1 MQVCN
6 FFLKKVIT
14 TVFIISFFASSV
26 FAQEMPKMPS
36 MPDVSDISFP
46 EIGDTFYHPS
56 VPYRPKGKTT
66 QSEDDNSFVKNDNT
80 AVISENKSD
89 DAFIKSILS
98 GNDILS
104 ASDISSLYDSGLFSN
119 LSSLSE
125 NKIDSFSSTNTTTI
139 LLQQVLKELEELKAE
154 QKKATAAEKQQLQNY
169 QQDNQTFRTRKPSIL
184 RFKIN
189 GYNIVDSLTSV
200 FLSEPDD
207 DGSFLLTA
215 DRKYYVNQKVKNET
229 FYFLF
234 KSIKGNGA
242 TTTFEVVPSII
253 QDSKYTDSYVYQ
265 FCQQKNLTAEKTGN
279 LVVLHYNSDKIT
291 SEILL
296 DIDN

>member
-1 MQVCN
+1 
-6 FFLKKVIT
+6 
-14 TVFIISFFASSV
+14 
-26 FAQEMPKMPS
+26 MPEMPS
-36 MPDVSDISFP
+36 MPDISDISFP
-46 EIGDTFYHPS
+46 EIGDTFYRPS
-56 VPYRPKGKTT
+56 VPYKPENKKKQTTEEGKITPDENTT
-66 QSEDDNSFVKNDNT
+66 
-80 AVISENKSD
+80 VISENNSSD
-89 DAFIKSILS
+89 LLIKNILT

-119 LSSLSE
+119 ISSLSG
-125 NKIDSFSSTNTTTI
+125 NTLDSYSSTNTTTI
-139 LLQQVLKELEELKAE
+139 LLQQVLKELEELKTE
-154 QKKATAAEKQQLQNY
+154 QKKASAAEKQQFQNY
-169 QQDNQTFRTRKPSIL
+169 QQDSQTFRTRKPSIL

-189 GYNIVDSLTSV
+189 GYNIADSLTSV
-200 FLSEPDD
+200 FLSEPDE

-253 QDSKYTDSYVYQ
+253 QDNKYTDSYVYQ
-265 FCQQKNLTAEKTGN
+265 LCQQKNLTAEKTGN
-279 LVVLHYNSDKIT
+279 LVVLHYSSDKIN